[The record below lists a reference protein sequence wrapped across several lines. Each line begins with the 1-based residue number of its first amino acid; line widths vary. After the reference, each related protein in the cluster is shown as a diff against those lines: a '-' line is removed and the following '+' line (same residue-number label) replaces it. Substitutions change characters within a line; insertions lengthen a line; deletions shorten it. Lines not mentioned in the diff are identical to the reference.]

1 MSELRLNTDGHI
13 IKFGAD
19 NDVSL
24 THVADTGLLLNSTR
38 QLQFNDALEARVKT
52 LEG

>member
-19 NDVSL
+19 YVELYTKFYDGGSASSNNYYTDS
-24 THVADTGLLLNSTR
+24 TTFQAFRITG
-38 QLQFNDALEARVKT
+38 V
-52 LEG
+52 